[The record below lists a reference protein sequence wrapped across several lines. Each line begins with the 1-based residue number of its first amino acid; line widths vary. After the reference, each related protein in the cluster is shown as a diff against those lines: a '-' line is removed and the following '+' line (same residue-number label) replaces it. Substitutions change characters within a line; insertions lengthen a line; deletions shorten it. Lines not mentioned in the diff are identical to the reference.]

1 MNYNKRNVSRNRRP
15 ILWVAVSLILSACAG
30 NQASFDVPPGTE
42 DPLTPARASLASG
55 NETQAIDRLT
65 TFLRE
70 NPGSALVDEANF
82 LLGRAHLAEKETDSR
97 VLAADYFQRVLRDYP
112 QSRFSCDAAYYL
124 AVAYDNLSLPSQL
137 DQDWTMKAIGAY
149 RQFTTT
155 CPDRSEVEVARKQM
169 QVLEDRLAKKSY
181 ENGVLYLKMKVYD
194 AAEVYFQ
201 KSIDDYPTSPYAC
214 RAATSLG
221 EIHLRRQ
228 RWTEA
233 SNQLQKVV
241 DTCPDQEVQGK
252 ARELLARARAGLA
265 QVRPS
270 VPDTSGAPDSASSPR

>member
-1 MNYNKRNVSRNRRP
+1 VLDGRR
-15 ILWVAVSLILSACAG
+15 LVLSVAAALILAACAG
-30 NQASFDVPPGTE
+30 NRPAFDIPPGGD
-42 DPLTPARASLASG
+42 DPLTPARAAIASG
-55 NETQAIDRLT
+55 NETSAINRLT
-65 TFLRE
+65 DFLRE
-70 NPGSALVDEANF
+70 NPGSAYVDEATY

-112 QSRFSCDAAYYL
+112 QSRFACDAAYYL

-155 CPDRSEVEVARKQM
+155 CSDRAEVESAKKRM
-169 QVLEDRLAKKSY
+169 QELEDRLAKKAF
-181 ENGVLYLKMKVYD
+181 ENGVLYFKMKVYD
-194 AAEVYFQ
+194 AAEVYF
-201 KSIDDYPTSPYAC
+201 KKAIDDYPVSPYAC

-221 EIHLRRQ
+221 EIHLKRQ

-233 SNQLQKVV
+233 SDQLQKVV
-241 DTCPDQEVQGK
+241 DTCPDRDLQNR

-265 QVRPS
+265 ENRPS
-270 VPDTSGAPDSASSPR
+270 VPDTSGAADSASTPK